1 MPDRLPVAVTFD
13 QRGYVASGEGLPTI
27 TALSLAGLRRRID
40 EHLSGQDVIPRLVL
54 DKRAR
59 VERDQRRAGGC
70 MDWPTTIPR
79 RTLASQPSGKHS
91 MHSST
96 SWLFNLKTSKALD
109 LDVPVQLQQR
119 ADYVI
124 ERILA
129 LTGCPSDSKCCVG

>member
-59 VERDQRRAGGC
+59 VDAISVRAGS
-70 MDWPTTIPR
+70 
-79 RTLASQPSGKHS
+79 ASRLH
-91 MHSST
+91 
-96 SWLFNLKTSKALD
+96 
-109 LDVPVQLQQR
+109 
-119 ADYVI
+119 
-124 ERILA
+124 ER
-129 LTGCPSDSKCCVG
+129 PW